1 MGGQDPHTFL
11 EMRSTLTRVFVILAA
26 PIYGEI
32 FDELECSSA
41 GEMRVDVDFDV
52 LVLLYASQI
61 NYSDSIRLAELRLE
75 DLIQ

>member
-1 MGGQDPHTFL
+1 
-11 EMRSTLTRVFVILAA
+11 MRSTLTGVSVILTA

-41 GEMRVDVDFDV
+41 GEMRADVDFDV
-52 LVLLYASQI
+52 RVLLYASQI
-61 NYSDSIRLAELRLE
+61 NYSDSIHLAELRLE